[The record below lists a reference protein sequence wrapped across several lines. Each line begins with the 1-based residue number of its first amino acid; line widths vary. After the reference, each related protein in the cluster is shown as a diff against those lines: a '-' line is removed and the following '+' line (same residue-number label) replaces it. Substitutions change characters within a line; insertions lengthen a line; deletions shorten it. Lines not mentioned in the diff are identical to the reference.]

1 MPRKIRG
8 RAMIIPVAVI
18 DESSTPMVV
27 LERTTHL

>member
-1 MPRKIRG
+1 MPRNITG
-8 RAMIIPVAVI
+8 RAMMRPVAVI

>member
-1 MPRKIRG
+1 MPSKILG
-8 RAMIIPVAVI
+8 RASIRPVPAI